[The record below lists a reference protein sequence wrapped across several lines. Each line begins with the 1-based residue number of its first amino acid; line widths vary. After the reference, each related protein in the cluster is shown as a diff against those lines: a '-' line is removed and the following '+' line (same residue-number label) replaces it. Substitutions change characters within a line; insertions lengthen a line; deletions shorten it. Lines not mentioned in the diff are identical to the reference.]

1 MVKGFNK
8 VMLMGNLTRDPET
21 RNTPSGQS
29 VTRFS
34 LAVNRS
40 WRGQDGSQHEET
52 GFFDC
57 SAWGKLG
64 ETIAQY
70 LKKGDPIF
78 ISGRLNYSSWED
90 QATKTKR
97 SKVEVVVEDMN
108 FISSKGGGER
118 SGGYGAAASGEKAVS
133 GEAQPSPSLNK
144 ATDVN
149 LDDIDENTE
158 IDLSEVPF

>member
-40 WRGQDGSQHEET
+40 WRGQDGVQHDDT

-57 SAWGKLG
+57 TAWGKLG

-78 ISGRLNYSSWED
+78 VSGRLNFSSWED
-90 QATKTKR
+90 QATKSKR
-97 SKVEVVVEDMN
+97 SKVDIVVEDMN
-108 FISSKGGGER
+108 FIGGRGDGGGSSDR
-118 SGGYGAAASGEKAVS
+118 GGYGVGPSEGESDPK
-133 GEAQPSPSLNK
+133 PSLNK
-144 ATDVN
+144 NNKVN
-149 LDDIDENTE
+149 LDDIDEDTE